1 MLFSGFLFLI
11 VPQILTFVITAFVCF
26 ARDISRLEYL
36 LYWLLMTMGM
46 SLFAYAGA
54 IVIGMLTGQ
63 LLAVPIF
70 YVIANFLYVGIRF
83 IFQILQTEMV
93 LRSRI
98 YHFRFSKGNFLSPLY
113 YLETNVSIHTVSNED
128 TTGSLIEVVGGKAVA
143 IYALVGVLLFFV
155 GYLIYRKKRL
165 ETVGD
170 CIAVGWLKT
179 GIPMG
184 KCNLCGNLSSRH

>member
-1 MLFSGFLFLI
+1 M
-11 VPQILTFVITAFVCF
+11 
-26 ARDISRLEYL
+26 EYL

-93 LRSRI
+93 
-98 YHFRFSKGNFLSPLY
+98 YGMDHHFRFSKGDFLSPLY
-113 YLETNVSIHTVSNED
+113 YLETNVSIHTVSGEEAA
-128 TTGSLIEVVGGKAVA
+128 GSLIEVVGGKAVA

-170 CIAVGWLKT
+170 CIAVGWLKP

-184 KCNLCGNLSSRH
+184 KCNLCGNLSSSISCKSEQ